1 MAATLVSA
9 ALTRAPTTRLAA
21 ARHPRTARA
30 TAPRRAARAVPGT
43 VAPRAR
49 ATRFPRSRP
58 TRLLGRDRYVRVGR
72 ALGAGTARYRVTFYT
87 GEKMGL
93 GLSAPDAGVQ
103 IMLIGEDGRAL
114 CTGWTATPTSPPA
127 TTRANPSA
135 ARARRRPSRLLV
147 PAVRARRRGRV
158 RVRRARHR
166 VPVAIWVAPEQ
177 GGDWFLEEV
186 EVRLETEDARR
197 ALEFPDAPPAL
208 VSSSAST
215 SFPCGE
221 NVRDAVELRPSAFV
235 KLTPE
240 QRVEMR
246 AEGLRE
252 YGALK
257 VRMLAVT
264 GAAVLLGCGADRR
277 HEPRE
282 RPRGD
287 ARVRQRRRRRAR
299 LPRCSRVT
307 STRSATAW
315 LRRPREAEGR
325 EGRPAAEGEDSS
337 PRDRHPG
344 AALASVLLN
353 VLVWGA
359 SSSPVR
365 IALLAWCG
373 VAGARWLG
381 LDDGIDA
388 FGNPAAPTT
397 GDALAAILGFFSY
410 SRRARRAG
418 FSGTDVMS
426 PARPPSSPRTC
437 VSRSRA
443 AWTDAE
449 GARGGD
455 DFETFASFETVRFRD
470 VPIVNVSRGWK
481 NEEKTVATAR
491 PTTSREGRMM
501 LSRTRCTN
509 SLYRRLTHEPNPA
522 RVSTGRARGRLF
534 L

>member
-21 ARHPRTARA
+21 ARRPRTARA
-30 TAPRRAARAVPGT
+30 AAPRRAARAVPGT
-43 VAPRAR
+43 VVARAR
-49 ATRFPRSRP
+49 RDFYVPD
-58 TRLLGRDRYVRVGR
+58 RLVSLDETGSSASGR

-87 GEKMGL
+87 GEKMGS

-103 IMLIGEDGRAL
+103 IMLIGEDGRAFMHRL
-114 CTGWTATPTSPPA
+114 DRYPDLPAGDDARESIRGASASTPVSLYSYP
-127 TTRANPSA
+127 RFE
-135 ARARRRPSRLLV
+135 
-147 PAVRARRRGRV
+147 RGG
-158 RVRRARHR
+158 ADECAFDAPDIG

-186 EVRLETEDARR
+186 EVRLETADARR

-246 AEGLRE
+246 AESLRE

-264 GAAVLLGCGADRR
+264 GVAVLLGCGVTAAMS
-277 HEPRE
+277 
-282 RPRGD
+282 RGSDLEAMRAFASGGGVGLVYLWMLTRNVD
-287 ARVRQRRRRRAR
+287 ALGYGVA
-299 LPRCSRVT
+299 
-307 STRSATAW
+307 
-315 LRRPREAEGR
+315 EASSSG
-325 EGRPAAEGEDSS
+325 GAGGASAAEGEDSS
-337 PRDRHPG
+337 PLDRHPG

-353 VLVWGA
+353 VLARGA

-388 FGNPAAPTT
+388 FGNPAAPHY

-410 SRRARRAG
+410 KAGVLVAG

-426 PARPPSSPRTC
+426 PAQPPDQPAYVR
-437 VSRSRA
+437 VEESRGV
-443 AWTDAE
+443 D
-449 GARGGD
+449 GRGG
-455 DFETFASFETVRFRD
+455 
-470 VPIVNVSRGWK
+470 
-481 NEEKTVATAR
+481 
-491 PTTSREGRMM
+491 RERW
-501 LSRTRCTN
+501 
-509 SLYRRLTHEPNPA
+509 
-522 RVSTGRARGRLF
+522 
-534 L
+534 

>member
-1 MAATLVSA
+1 MATTLVSA
-9 ALTRAPTTRLAA
+9 ALMRAPTTRLTA
-21 ARHPRTARA
+21 ARRPRTVRA
-30 TAPRRAARAVPGT
+30 PAPRRAARAAPGT
-43 VAPRAR
+43 VVARAR
-49 ATRFPRSRP
+49 RDFHVPD
-58 TRLLGRDRYVRVGR
+58 RLVSLDETGSPASGR

-87 GEKMGL
+87 GEKMGS

-103 IMLIGEDGRAL
+103 IMLIGEDGRAFMHRL
-114 CTGWTATPTSPPA
+114 DRYPDLPAGDDARESIRGASASTPVSLYSYP
-127 TTRANPSA
+127 RFE
-135 ARARRRPSRLLV
+135 
-147 PAVRARRRGRV
+147 RGG
-158 RVRRARHR
+158 ADECAFDAPDIG

-197 ALEFPDAPPAL
+197 ALEFPDATPAL

-246 AEGLRE
+246 AESLRE

-264 GAAVLLGCGADRR
+264 GVAVLLGCGVTAAMS
-277 HEPRE
+277 
-282 RPRGD
+282 RGSD
-287 ARVRQRRRRRAR
+287 LEAMRAFASGGGVG
-299 LPRCSRVT
+299 LVYLWML
-307 STRSATAW
+307 TRNVDTLGYGVA
-315 LRRPREAEGR
+315 EASSGSGGAGGES
-325 EGRPAAEGEDSS
+325 AAEGEDSS
-337 PRDRHPG
+337 PLDRHPG

-353 VLVWGA
+353 VLARGA

-388 FGNPAAPTT
+388 FGNPAAPHY

-410 SRRARRAG
+410 KAGVLVAG

-426 PARPPSSPRTC
+426 PAQPPDQPAYVR
-437 VSRSRA
+437 VEESRGV
-443 AWTDAE
+443 D
-449 GARGGD
+449 GRGG
-455 DFETFASFETVRFRD
+455 
-470 VPIVNVSRGWK
+470 
-481 NEEKTVATAR
+481 
-491 PTTSREGRMM
+491 RERW
-501 LSRTRCTN
+501 
-509 SLYRRLTHEPNPA
+509 
-522 RVSTGRARGRLF
+522 
-534 L
+534 

>member
-21 ARHPRTARA
+21 ARRPRTARA
-30 TAPRRAARAVPGT
+30 AAPRRAARAVPGT
-43 VAPRAR
+43 VVARAR
-49 ATRFPRSRP
+49 RDFYVPD
-58 TRLLGRDRYVRVGR
+58 RLVSLDETGSSASGR

-87 GEKMGL
+87 GEKMGS

-103 IMLIGEDGRAL
+103 IMLIGEDGRAFMHRL
-114 CTGWTATPTSPPA
+114 DRYPDLPAGDDARESIRGASDLRSTPVSLYSYP
-127 TTRANPSA
+127 RFE
-135 ARARRRPSRLLV
+135 
-147 PAVRARRRGRV
+147 RGG
-158 RVRRARHR
+158 ADECAFDAPDIG

-186 EVRLETEDARR
+186 EVRLETADARR

-246 AEGLRE
+246 AESLRE

-264 GAAVLLGCGADRR
+264 GAAVLLGCGVTAAVS
-277 HEPRE
+277 
-282 RPRGD
+282 RGSD
-287 ARVRQRRRRRAR
+287 LEAMRAFASGGGVG
-299 LPRCSRVT
+299 LVYLWML
-307 STRSATAW
+307 TRNVDTLGYGVA
-315 LRRPREAEGR
+315 EASSGS
-325 EGRPAAEGEDSS
+325 GGAGGASAAEGEDSS
-337 PRDRHPG
+337 PLDRRPG

-353 VLVWGA
+353 VLARGA

-388 FGNPAAPTT
+388 FGNPAAPHY

-410 SRRARRAG
+410 KAGVLVAG

-426 PARPPSSPRTC
+426 PAQPPDQPAYVR
-437 VSRSRA
+437 VEESRGV
-443 AWTDAE
+443 D
-449 GARGGD
+449 GRGG
-455 DFETFASFETVRFRD
+455 
-470 VPIVNVSRGWK
+470 
-481 NEEKTVATAR
+481 
-491 PTTSREGRMM
+491 RERW
-501 LSRTRCTN
+501 
-509 SLYRRLTHEPNPA
+509 
-522 RVSTGRARGRLF
+522 
-534 L
+534 

>member
-21 ARHPRTARA
+21 ARRPRTARA

-43 VAPRAR
+43 VVARAR
-49 ATRFPRSRP
+49 RDFHVPD
-58 TRLLGRDRYVRVGR
+58 RLVSLDETGSSASGR

-87 GEKMGL
+87 GEKMGS

-103 IMLIGEDGRAL
+103 IMLIGEDGRAFMHRL
-114 CTGWTATPTSPPA
+114 DRYPDLPAGDDARESIRGASASTPVSLYSYP
-127 TTRANPSA
+127 RFE
-135 ARARRRPSRLLV
+135 
-147 PAVRARRRGRV
+147 RGG
-158 RVRRARHR
+158 ADECAFDAPDIG

-264 GAAVLLGCGADRR
+264 GAAVVLGCGVTAAMS
-277 HEPRE
+277 
-282 RPRGD
+282 RGSGLEAMRAFACGGGVGLVYLWMLTRNVD
-287 ARVRQRRRRRAR
+287 ALGYGVAESASAAGGASSASVLEGASGGARA
-299 LPRCSRVT
+299 SV
-307 STRSATAW
+307 
-315 LRRPREAEGR
+315 
-325 EGRPAAEGEDSS
+325 SS
-337 PRDRHPG
+337 ERHPG
-344 AALASVLLN
+344 SAFASALLN
-353 VLVWGA
+353 AVARGA
-359 SSSPVR
+359 SSSPAR

-373 VAGARWLG
+373 VCGARWLG
-381 LDDGIDA
+381 LDDGVDA
-388 FGNPAAPTT
+388 LGNPAAPHY

-410 SRRARRAG
+410 KAGVLVAG
-418 FSGTDVMS
+418 FAGTDVMR
-426 PARPPSSPRTC
+426 PAPPPDQPAYVR
-437 VSRSRA
+437 VEESRGV
-443 AWTDAE
+443 D
-449 GARGGD
+449 GRGGR
-455 DFETFASFETVRFRD
+455 ET
-470 VPIVNVSRGWK
+470 W
-481 NEEKTVATAR
+481 
-491 PTTSREGRMM
+491 
-501 LSRTRCTN
+501 
-509 SLYRRLTHEPNPA
+509 
-522 RVSTGRARGRLF
+522 
-534 L
+534 

>member
-9 ALTRAPTTRLAA
+9 ALTRAPAARLAA
-21 ARHPRTARA
+21 ARRPRTARA
-30 TAPRRAARAVPGT
+30 AAPRRSARAVPRT
-43 VAPRAR
+43 VVARAR
-49 ATRFPRSRP
+49 RDFHVPD
-58 TRLLGRDRYVRVGR
+58 RLVSLDAPGSSAPGR
-72 ALGAGTARYRVTFYT
+72 ALGAGTVRYRVTFYT
-87 GEKMGL
+87 GEKMGS
-93 GLSAPDAGVQ
+93 GISAPDAGVQ
-103 IMLIGEDGRAL
+103 IMLIAEDGRAFMHRL
-114 CTGWTATPTSPPA
+114 DRYPDLPA
-127 TTRANPSA
+127 DTNVGKP
-135 ARARRRPSRLLV
+135 PSRYSY
-147 PAVRARRRGRV
+147 PRFERGG
-158 RVRRARHR
+158 ADECAFDAPDIG

-186 EVRLETEDARR
+186 EVRLETADARR

-257 VRMLAVT
+257 TRMLAVT
-264 GAAVLLGCGADRR
+264 GAAVLLGCGVTAAVS
-277 HEPRE
+277 
-282 RPRGD
+282 RGSD
-287 ARVRQRRRRRAR
+287 LEAMRAFASGGGVG
-299 LPRCSRVT
+299 LVYLWML
-307 STRSATAW
+307 TRNVDTLGYGVA
-315 LRRPREAEGR
+315 EASSGS
-325 EGRPAAEGEDSS
+325 GGAGGASAAEGEDSS
-337 PRDRHPG
+337 PLDRHPG

-353 VLVWGA
+353 VLARGA

-388 FGNPAAPTT
+388 FGNPAAPHY

-410 SRRARRAG
+410 KAGVLVAG

-426 PARPPSSPRTC
+426 PAQPPDQPAYVR
-437 VSRSRA
+437 VEESRGV
-443 AWTDAE
+443 D
-449 GARGGD
+449 GRGG
-455 DFETFASFETVRFRD
+455 
-470 VPIVNVSRGWK
+470 
-481 NEEKTVATAR
+481 
-491 PTTSREGRMM
+491 RERW
-501 LSRTRCTN
+501 
-509 SLYRRLTHEPNPA
+509 
-522 RVSTGRARGRLF
+522 
-534 L
+534 

>member
-21 ARHPRTARA
+21 ARRPRTARA
-30 TAPRRAARAVPGT
+30 AAPRRSARAVPRT
-43 VAPRAR
+43 VVARAR
-49 ATRFPRSRP
+49 RDFHVPD
-58 TRLLGRDRYVRVGR
+58 RLVSLDAPGSSAPGR

-87 GEKMGL
+87 GEKMGS
-93 GLSAPDAGVQ
+93 GISAPDAGVQ
-103 IMLIGEDGRAL
+103 IMLIGEDGRAFMHRL
-114 CTGWTATPTSPPA
+114 DRYPDLPAGDDARESIRGASASTPVSLYSYP
-127 TTRANPSA
+127 RFE
-135 ARARRRPSRLLV
+135 
-147 PAVRARRRGRV
+147 RGG
-158 RVRRARHR
+158 ADECAFDAPDIG

-186 EVRLETEDARR
+186 EVRLETADARR

-246 AEGLRE
+246 AESLRE

-264 GAAVLLGCGADRR
+264 GVAVLLGCGVTAAMS
-277 HEPRE
+277 
-282 RPRGD
+282 RGSD
-287 ARVRQRRRRRAR
+287 LEAMRAFASGGGVG
-299 LPRCSRVT
+299 LVYLWML
-307 STRSATAW
+307 TRNVDTLGYGVA
-315 LRRPREAEGR
+315 EASSGS
-325 EGRPAAEGEDSS
+325 GGAGGASAAEGEDSS
-337 PRDRHPG
+337 PLDRHPG

-353 VLVWGA
+353 VLARGA

-388 FGNPAAPTT
+388 FGNPAAPHY

-410 SRRARRAG
+410 KAGVLVAG

-426 PARPPSSPRTC
+426 PAQPPDQPAYVR
-437 VSRSRA
+437 VEESRGV
-443 AWTDAE
+443 D
-449 GARGGD
+449 GRGG
-455 DFETFASFETVRFRD
+455 
-470 VPIVNVSRGWK
+470 
-481 NEEKTVATAR
+481 
-491 PTTSREGRMM
+491 RERW
-501 LSRTRCTN
+501 
-509 SLYRRLTHEPNPA
+509 
-522 RVSTGRARGRLF
+522 
-534 L
+534 